1 MSEKNNKKLEGK
13 NINTA
18 IVDENIPSV
27 TLKKVQVTPFL
38 NVRNAPSMNGDIID
52 RLEDGDIVEIFAV
65 KDNFS
70 KISET
75 ENKWVR
81 TDFLF
86 PVY

>member
-1 MSEKNNKKLEGK
+1 MSEKNNKKLEEK
-13 NINTA
+13 NIDTV

-27 TLKKVQVTPFL
+27 TLKKVKVTPFL
-38 NVRNAPSMNGDIID
+38 NVRNAPSMNGDVID

-65 KDNFS
+65 KDNFA
-70 KISET
+70 KVSET
-75 ENKWVR
+75 EDRWVR